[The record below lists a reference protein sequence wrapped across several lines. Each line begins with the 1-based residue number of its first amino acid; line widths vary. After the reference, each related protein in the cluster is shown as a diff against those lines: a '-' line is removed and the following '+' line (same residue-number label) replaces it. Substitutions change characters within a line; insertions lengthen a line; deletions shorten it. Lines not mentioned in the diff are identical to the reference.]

1 MNITGIVVE
10 YNPFHNGHL
19 YHLNETKKATNCDGI
34 IAVMSGNFIQRGSP
48 AILDKWNRAKSA
60 LLNGVDLVLELPTIY
75 SISSAEFF
83 AYGATS
89 LLEGIHVVDNICFGS
104 ELGNIDILLKIS
116 NILQEEPLIFKE
128 NLKFFMDK
136 GMSFPY
142 AREKSL
148 INFMLKEDDSFE
160 FNNLLCLSNNIL
172 AIEYCKNLFK
182 INSTIKPF
190 TIKRKGSSYNSLHLK
205 NNLSSATAIREYI
218 RNNKNLDKLVEVIPK
233 TVLTSLKN
241 FQNEQYKTPFEE
253 DMFTY
258 IKYKHFSNMGSIE
271 NLPDVSEGIHNR
283 IYKAL
288 DTSNSLKEA
297 INMIKT
303 KRYTYTRISRILCQY
318 FLGMDMINSDKLR
331 REPCPYARILGFN
344 KKGRD
349 ILKLMKKHSN
359 IPIINK
365 VPNKINDTLK
375 LDINA
380 TKCYSLL
387 NHLVN
392 PLDDFLKNPIINLEE

>member
-34 IAVMSGNFIQRGSP
+34 IAVMSGNFVQRGSP
-48 AILDKWNRAKSA
+48 AILDKWNRAKLA

-104 ELGNIDILLKIS
+104 ELGNIDMLLKIAK
-116 NILQEEPLIFKE
+116 ILQEEPLIFKE

-148 INFMLKEDDSFE
+148 INFMLKEDNSFE

-182 INSTIKPF
+182 INSAIRPF

-218 RNNKNLDKLVEVIPK
+218 GNNKNLDNLVEVMPK

-241 FQNEQYKTPFEE
+241 FQNEQYKIPFEE

-258 IKYKHFSNMGSIE
+258 IKYKHFSNVGSIE

-288 DTSNSLKEA
+288 DTSNSLKDA

-318 FLGMDMINSDKLR
+318 FLGVDTINSNKLR

-365 VPNKINDTLK
+365 IPNKINDTLK

-387 NHLVN
+387 NPLVN